1 MRGIIQLNSHD
12 DDHIYCW
19 AMRQESYYSIQLT
32 RWPHIL
38 LSNEDDCVYTKNRI
52 EYEEKKINSLMPPQ
66 LVQGTPEYAEDLLVF
81 NKVYHI
87 VENCK

>member
-1 MRGIIQLNSHD
+1 M
-12 DDHIYCW
+12 
-19 AMRQESYYSIQLT
+19 
-32 RWPHIL
+32 
-38 LSNEDDCVYTKNRI
+38 KK
-52 EYEEKKINSLMPPQ
+52 KKINSLMPPQ